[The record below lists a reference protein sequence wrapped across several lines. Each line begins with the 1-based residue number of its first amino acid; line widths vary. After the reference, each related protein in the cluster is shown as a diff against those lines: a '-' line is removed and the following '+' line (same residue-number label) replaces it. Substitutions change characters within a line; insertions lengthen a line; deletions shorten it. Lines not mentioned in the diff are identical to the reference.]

1 MEKLLTEQIEATPLA
16 PQAEPQGGFP
26 FAGVGLGVLVVVVAV
41 GIFKN
46 YCRKS

>member
-1 MEKLLTEQIEATPLA
+1 MEKLLTEVEATPLA

-26 FAGVGLGVLVVVVAV
+26 FAGVGLGVLVVVVVV